1 MSKILRILA
10 TCHRLDYSGAP
21 LLLFRL
27 LEALAERHDITV
39 LGPEGDT
46 VEKALVLD
54 YEKAGIRVVSS
65 ATPRDFDLLLAN
77 TLYGGHHIVQMGG
90 KIPSVLWVHEPT
102 AGRRGI
108 EQGIFL
114 ADGIRLA
121 DSVVFPTRWQAEE
134 LYAPYLGTREFE
146 VIPYGIKARVDRRE
160 RPFSLPP
167 NTTTLLQLGW
177 IDPRKGQHL
186 TAAALD
192 YLNDPNI
199 HVFMAGSDSVN
210 PDFAARLKM
219 RVTEE
224 KHIANQVHFLGV
236 LGPDEVDAYLAHVD
250 ALVFPT
256 NDDLITVSIL
266 EAMARK
272 TCVISSDFGPIPE
285 TVIDG
290 ETGLLFPVGDI
301 NAYMECIRRVASDSA
316 LRDKLAS
323 GGYEIYARKHGFK
336 THVKAMEQ
344 TLLKTAGRTSA

>member
-1 MSKILRILA
+1 MTERLRILA

-39 LGPEGDT
+39 LGPDGAT

-54 YEKAGIRVVSS
+54 YEKAGISVVNS
-65 ATPRDFDLLLAN
+65 AVPRDFDLLLAN

-90 KIPSVLWVHEPT
+90 KIPSALWVHEPT

-121 DSVVFPTRWQAEE
+121 NTVVFPTRWQAEE
-134 LYAPYLGTREFE
+134 LYAPYLGTRDFE
-146 VIPYGIKARVDRRE
+146 VIPYGIKARVDPRE
-160 RPFSLPP
+160 IPFSLPP
-167 NTTTLLQLGW
+167 NSTTLLQLGW
-177 IDPRKGQHL
+177 IHPRKGQHL

-192 YLNDPNI
+192 YLNEPSI
-199 HVFMAGSDSVN
+199 HVFMAGSDSVT
-210 PDFAARLKM
+210 PEFAARLKM
-219 RVTEE
+219 RVAEE
-224 KHIANQVHFLGV
+224 KHITNQVHFLGV
-236 LGPDEVDAYLAHVD
+236 LTPDEVDAYLAHVD

-290 ETGLLFPVGDI
+290 ETGLLFPVGDVD
-301 NAYMECIRRVASDSA
+301 AYMECIRRVASDGA
-316 LRDKLAS
+316 LRDRLAVA
-323 GGYEIYARKHGFK
+323 GYEMYLKKHSFED
-336 THVKAMEQ
+336 HVAAMEKV
-344 TLLKTAGRTSA
+344 LYSTASV